1 MPIHS
6 YRKEHD
12 MNIGIVGAGIFGM
25 AAAVELRS
33 REHNVTVF
41 DQGNVPNERA
51 SSTDVAKAIRRVNYF
66 PGGPYIEL
74 VERASRKW
82 REWHEHMSKSIYYQV
97 GGLTE
102 YRGSEFEPGTGG
114 YESVMYLKDR
124 RKEMELL
131 SLSQARERFPQFVFR
146 EAEACFVYD
155 AWAGYLDS
163 GQAVSDL
170 TDLARKEGV
179 QVRENA
185 RVLDLQEAPGKA
197 EVRLDKDSIAFD
209 RIVVAAGPWMG
220 RLVPEIG
227 MGLMITQQQ
236 MAFFR
241 PENPRIFEHGA
252 MPAWSIHPVEEGWY
266 GFPLLSDGTVK
277 IAMDLHGDA
286 VDPDVERDA
295 TPDFIESVKGFVA
308 DRMPELAKG
317 QMVGARACLYTNTPD
332 GHFVIDWVP
341 DSGRILVAGGG
352 SGHGFKFGGAI
363 GEVIADALE
372 DKPNPCGDFFK
383 ISGRFQTAE
392 QTKE

>member
-1 MPIHS
+1 M
-6 YRKEHD
+6 D
-12 MNIGIVGAGIFGM
+12 IGVVGAGIFGM
-25 AAAVELRS
+25 AAALELRS
-33 REHNVTVF
+33 RGHKVTVF
-41 DQGNVPNERA
+41 DQGKVPNERA
-51 SSTDVAKAIRRVNYF
+51 SSTDVAKAIRRTNYF
-66 PGGPYIEL
+66 PGHPYIEL

-82 REWHEHMSKSIYYQV
+82 REWHERMSKSIYYQV
-97 GGLTE
+97 GALTE
-102 YRGSEFEPGTGG
+102 YRSSECEPDTGG
-114 YESVMYLKDR
+114 YESVMYLKDW

-131 SLSQARERFPQFVFR
+131 SIKQVRERFPQFAFR
-146 EAEACFVYD
+146 EADACFVYD

-185 RVLDLQEAPGKA
+185 RVLDLKDASGEVG
-197 EVRLDKDSIAFD
+197 VRLDEGSISFD
-209 RIVVAAGPWMG
+209 RMVVAAGPWMG

-227 MGLMITQQQ
+227 ENLLITRQQ

-241 PENPRIFEHGA
+241 PEDSRMFEHGA
-252 MPAWSIHPVEEGWY
+252 MPVWSIHPVEEGWY

-277 IAMDLHGDA
+277 IAMDLHGDS

-295 TPDFIESVKGFVA
+295 MPDFVESVREFVA

-332 GHFVIDWVP
+332 GHFVIDWAP
-341 DSGRILVAGGG
+341 GSERIMVAGGG

-372 DKPNPCGDFFK
+372 NKPNSLGDFFRVNE
-383 ISGRFQTAE
+383 RFQATE
-392 QTKE
+392 QTPIGRKD